1 VIKCAQGR
9 RVRLSQSLLEK
20 LIIIDDG
27 MSTYN
32 AYKSKSR
39 TVNRYRQ
46 YNPRDTVD
54 EADAERPS
62 PSRCLAAARTTE

>member
-1 VIKCAQGR
+1 MIKCAQGR

-32 AYKSKSR
+32 AYKNNTIRVTQWTKQMR
-39 TVNRYRQ
+39 NDRVLL
-46 YNPRDTVD
+46 DV
-54 EADAERPS
+54 
-62 PSRCLAAARTTE
+62 